1 MHNHTLSLSLGTS
14 SEERSFFLI
23 RVGTG
28 GVSLP
33 SALPSPGAHM
43 SVCGA
48 GRQARLLVTLCHV
61 TAKVKEPHSRWELA
75 VLKVR
80 IVKENNSN
88 NHFIL
93 MELKGP

>member
-1 MHNHTLSLSLGTS
+1 M
-14 SEERSFFLI
+14 
-23 RVGTG
+23 RVGIG
-28 GVSLP
+28 GISLPCP
-33 SALPSPGAHM
+33 SALPSAGAHT

-48 GRQARLLVTLCHV
+48 GRQAKLLVTLCHV

>member
-1 MHNHTLSLSLGTS
+1 M
-14 SEERSFFLI
+14 

-28 GVSLP
+28 GISLPCP
-33 SALPSPGAHM
+33 SALPRAGLCR
-43 SVCGA
+43 VCGA
-48 GRQARLLVTLCHV
+48 GRQAKLLVTLCHV

-93 MELKGP
+93 MELKEP

>member
-1 MHNHTLSLSLGTS
+1 MP
-14 SEERSFFLI
+14 FC
-23 RVGTG
+23 
-28 GVSLP
+28 
-33 SALPSPGAHM
+33 PSPCRTHT

-48 GRQARLLVTLCHV
+48 GRQAKLLVTLCHV

-93 MELKGP
+93 MELKEP